1 MANKNSGITPPENGI
16 SRRGRCKLVIS
27 NRSGSI
33 LNLVIHGTEVSVV
46 RAMTI
51 RRRKRL
57 YLQKGTYV
65 VELWLTEG
73 RITIN
78 PIKHVDP
85 VGTVAVPIILATIS
99 GFIIGWAKPV
109 PVEPRYFKSP
119 LLDMALV
126 AVAGPASNFLMA
138 CFWALFIKLVATMME
153 PSQTMFFLAD
163 MGEKGIYINV
173 ILMVL
178 NLLPILPLDGG
189 RVVTG
194 VLPAP
199 VAFQFMRLERF
210 GMVIILLLLVSGIL
224 GKILWPLVMH
234 FVKIIGTIFGI

>member
-1 MANKNSGITPPENGI
+1 MSSIPDLVYTIATWAIPVLFAITLHEAAHGWVASKLGDPTAKN
-16 SRRGRCKLVIS
+16 L
-27 NRSGSI
+27 
-33 LNLVIHGTEVSVV
+33 
-46 RAMTI
+46 
-51 RRRKRL
+51 
-57 YLQKGTYV
+57 
-65 VELWLTEG
+65 G

-78 PIKHVDP
+78 PIKHIDP
-85 VGTVAVPIILATIS
+85 IGTVAVPIFLATIS

-126 AVAGPASNFLMA
+126 AVAGPVSNFLMA
-138 CFWALFIKLVATMME
+138 CFWALFIKLLATMME
-153 PSQTMFFLAD
+153 PSQLLFFLAD
-163 MGEKGIYINV
+163 MGEAGIYINV

-189 RVVTG
+189 RVLTG
-194 VLPAP
+194 VLPTP
-199 VAFQFMRLERF
+199 VALQYMRLERF

-234 FVKIIGTIFGI
+234 FVKVIGAIFGI